1 MPIFIHTCS
10 YVSVYIR
17 TCTHTHIIYTLCID
31 LLSATIYKGL
41 IKQKNKFANTDL
53 PIPATIQQMKKSK
66 PFIILFSWLYK
77 GTF

>member
-1 MPIFIHTCS
+1 MPIFTHTCS

-17 TCTHTHIIYTLCID
+17 TCTHTHIIYTLCIG
-31 LLSATIYKGL
+31 LPSATIYKGL

-53 PIPATIQQMKKSK
+53 PISTKIQQIKKSK
-66 PFIILFSWLYK
+66 PFTILFSWLHK